1 MIADSLDEQIT
12 IFEQKVAKD
21 AKNSRT
27 VHDPVVASSSAP
39 PGIVSAAPT
48 VPARSGRRLILGSPL
63 RDLSDLR
70 FEIRLHRARQKMASR
85 VSRSSA
91 GASGESFGDFLSL
104 SDRAFVNR
112 QKLTFFKPRAARDG
126 RVRHCA
132 IYELRARFRPR
143 HGFLPTTGPDLGRS
157 LYDRIDRTRPPGFST

>member
-12 IFEQKVAKD
+12 IFEQKDAKD

-27 VHDPVVASSSAP
+27 VHYPVGASSSAL

-63 RDLSDLR
+63 RDLSDLL
-70 FEIRLHRARQKMASR
+70 FKIRLHRARQKKASR
-85 VSRSSA
+85 GSGSSA
-91 GASGESFGDFLSL
+91 GAPGETFGDFLPL

-112 QKLTFFKPRAARDG
+112 QKLTFFKPRAAGDG
-126 RVRHCA
+126 RVRHRA
-132 IYELRARFRPR
+132 IHEPRTRFRPR
-143 HGFLPTTGPDLGRS
+143 HGFLPATWPDLGRS
-157 LYDRIDRTRPPGFST
+157 LYDRIDPTRPPGFST